1 MFSKYFLI
9 LLILLF
15 PFGQLTRIP
24 IISGTATI
32 YLHDI
37 LIVLFLAINS
47 FRPEFKQ
54 IFKKLNNKAIFAFII
69 SSTISLLLA
78 LTQISIKELIFSSLY
93 LVRFVAYILFIYLV
107 KNEIKDKKTN
117 FEPYIIVSIILTLV
131 FGFGQYFIFPAL
143 EPITAAGWDR
153 HLNRL
158 AGSWLDTGF
167 TGLILVLQLHFLI
180 NRLFSNKNKK
190 LTYIDIVLSAL
201 VLIAILLTYSRSSY
215 LALFIGLIIIFKK
228 KSVMYLLGICIFL
241 GIGIL
246 ILPRTF
252 GEGTKLLRTSTIN
265 SRFISWQQGLNLFV
279 NKPIFG
285 YGFNTI
291 RYIKRDVGLEQSKWL
306 SSHSASGFENSF
318 IFLLV
323 TTGALGTGLFFYWI
337 WKLFKSNQAKS
348 LIISS
353 LGIIAAHGMF
363 ANSWFY
369 PWVILWMGIIMI
381 AESTKTKIEI

>member
-1 MFSKYFLI
+1 
-9 LLILLF
+9 
-15 PFGQLTRIP
+15 LTRIP

-37 LIVLFLAINS
+37 LIIIFLTLNLFKLN
-47 FRPEFKQ
+47 RKQ
-54 IFKKLNNKAIFAFII
+54 IYNNLNNKAFILFIFVSIISLFLALTRISAIEAII
-69 SSTISLLLA
+69 SS
-78 LTQISIKELIFSSLY
+78 LY
-93 LVRFVAYILFIYLV
+93 IVRFVAYILFIYLV
-107 KNEIKDKKTN
+107 KKEINNKKTN

-131 FGFGQYFIFPAL
+131 FSFGQYLIFPAL

-167 TGLILVLQLHFLI
+167 TGLILVLQFLFLI
-180 NRLFSNKNKK
+180 NRLFSSKK
-190 LTYIDIVLSAL
+190 IKLMYIDIILSAL

-215 LALFIGLIIIFKK
+215 LALIIGLIIIFKK
-228 KSVMYLLGICIFL
+228 KSVKYLLGICIFL

-246 ILPRTF
+246 ILPKTF

-265 SRFISWQQGLNLFV
+265 SRIISWQQGVNLFC

-323 TTGALGTGLFFYWI
+323 TTGVVGTGLFCYWI

-348 LIISS
+348 LFISS
-353 LGIIAAHGMF
+353 LGVIFAHGIF

-381 AESTKTKIEI
+381 TASPKEEIKI